1 MEYLGIPF
9 SVKNVP
15 CLQPD
20 FLPFA
25 PWRTAYLSQAR
36 QPFRIAVEGSG
47 TVVYET
53 RIRGGSPADLRY
65 LERTVKLLLWSVGGW
80 RVTLQGDEAL
90 ISRLRESFSPHGSRA
105 FDAAMM
111 ETVYGR
117 PFCVE
122 TAGERFPEPRPAARP
137 IGGHL
142 EGCRIGFD
150 AGGSDRKVSAVV
162 DGRTVYSEEVIWHP
176 KTAADP
182 RYHQREVLCA
192 LRTAAAHLPRVDA
205 IGVSTAGI
213 VRGDE
218 LMVSAL
224 LAAVPPERQQEGRT
238 LYRRAAAAMGNVP
251 LAVANDGDVTALAG
265 YMSLGTGPVMGIA
278 MGTSQAAGY
287 VDAQGRVSG
296 WLNELAFAPVDLAE
310 AAPRDPWSGDT
321 GVGGQYF
328 SQDAVIR
335 LAAAAGVPTDAAL
348 TPAQQLRQVQELA
361 RQGHPAARRIFRDMG
376 VCLAHTLALYAEI
389 YPLRHVMVLGRV
401 ASGIGGVDDGDLPPC
416 AGGGVPSAAAG
427 GAAAGRSLPPH
438 RTVRGRRQ
446 SSAGAP
452 VTLPSPNQQIFPNGV
467 CRLERLALCA
477 GWNALLNEASCQMV
491 YPAEWNTLPDGP
503 PYQMRHRAG

>member
-36 QPFRIAVEGSG
+36 QPFRIAVEGNG

-65 LERTVKLLLWSVGGW
+65 LERTIKLLLWNVEGW
-80 RVTLQGDEAL
+80 RVTLQGDGVL
-90 ISRLRESFSPHGSRA
+90 ISQLGEIFSPHGSRA
-105 FDAAMM
+105 FDVAMM

-122 TAGERFPEPRPAARP
+122 AAGERFPEPQPAARP

-150 AGGSDRKVSAVV
+150 AGGSDHKVSAVV
-162 DGRTVYSEEVIWHP
+162 DGRTVYSEEVVWHP

-192 LRTAAAHLPRVDA
+192 LRTAAAHLPRVDG

-238 LYRRAAAAMGNVP
+238 RDRRAAAAMGNVP

-296 WLNELAFAPVDLAE
+296 WLNELAFAPVDLFEDAMADE
-310 AAPRDPWSGDT
+310 WSTDI
-321 GVGGQYF
+321 GVGCKYF
-328 SQDAVIR
+328 SQDAVIK
-335 LAAAAGVPTDAAL
+335 LAPRAGIELDSAL
-348 TPAQQLRQVQELA
+348 TPAEKLKVVQNLMEKGDS
-361 RQGHPAARRIFRDMG
+361 RARRIFASIG
-376 VCLAHTLALYAEI
+376 AYLAHTLKLYCRFYDVHHMI
-389 YPLRHVMVLGRV
+389 VLGRV
-401 ASGIGGVDDGDLPPC
+401 MSGLGGSV
-416 AGGGVPSAAAG
+416 
-427 GAAAGRSLPPH
+427 
-438 RTVRGRRQ
+438 
-446 SSAGAP
+446 
-452 VTLPSPNQQIFPNGV
+452 I
-467 CRLERLALCA
+467 
-477 GWNALLNEASCQMV
+477 LLNEE
-491 YPAEWNTLPDGP
+491 YPELAQKVRVMLPDEKTRRVGQSVAAASLP
-503 PYQMRHRAG
+503 ELHKNA

>member
-80 RVTLQGDEAL
+80 RVTLQGDEVL
-90 ISRLRESFSPHGSRA
+90 ISRLREYFSPRSSRA

-265 YMSLGTGPVMGIA
+265 AMSLRDTCVMGLA

-287 VDAQGRVSG
+287 VDGEGRILG
-296 WLNELAFAPVDLAE
+296 WFNELAFAPVDLSPQ
-310 AAPRDPWSGDT
+310 AAKDDWSGDT

-335 LAAAAGVPTDAAL
+335 LAPAAGIPLPEML
-348 TPAQQLRQVQELA
+348 TPAEKLSAVQELA
-361 RQGHPAARRIFRDMG
+361 AVGDPRALAIFRDIG
-376 VCLAHTLALYAEI
+376 VYLGHTLPLYAGVYE
-389 YPLRHVMVLGRV
+389 LKNLMVLGRV
-401 ASGIGGVDDGDLPPC
+401 ASGIGGELIVSEC
-416 AGGGVPSAAAG
+416 
-427 GAAAGRSLPPH
+427 
-438 RTVRGRRQ
+438 RRVLAEEYPALRV
-446 SSAGAP
+446 S
-452 VTLPSPNQQIFPNGV
+452 VTLPDEQFRRVGQSV
-467 CRLERLALCA
+467 AA
-477 GWNALLNEASCQMV
+477 AS
-491 YPAEWNTLPDGP
+491 LPEV
-503 PYQMRHRAG
+503 

>member
-36 QPFRIAVEGSG
+36 QPFRIAVEGNG

-53 RIRGGSPADLRY
+53 RIRGGSPADLQY
-65 LERTVKLLLWSVGGW
+65 LERTIKLLLWSVGGW
-80 RVTLQGDEAL
+80 RVTLQGDGVL
-90 ISRLRESFSPHGSRA
+90 ISQLGEIFSPHGSRA
-105 FDAAMM
+105 FDVAMM

-122 TAGERFPEPRPAARP
+122 AAGERFPEPRPAARP

-162 DGRTVYSEEVIWHP
+162 DGRTVYSEEVVWHP
-176 KTAADP
+176 KTA
-182 RYHQREVLCA
+182 
-192 LRTAAAHLPRVDA
+192 
-205 IGVSTAGI
+205 AGI

-296 WLNELAFAPVDLAE
+296 WLNELAFAPVDLGE
-310 AAPRDPWSGDT
+310 MAPRDPWSGDT

-376 VCLAHTLALYAEI
+376 VCLAHTLALYAAI

-401 ASGIGGVDDGDLPPC
+401 ASGIGGEWMTETCRRVLAEEYPQLLLEVLLPDDRFRRIGQS
-416 AGGGVPSAAAG
+416 VAAA
-427 GAAAGRSLPPH
+427 SLPQ
-438 RTVRGRRQ
+438 VR
-446 SSAGAP
+446 P
-452 VTLPSPNQQIFPNGV
+452 
-467 CRLERLALCA
+467 
-477 GWNALLNEASCQMV
+477 
-491 YPAEWNTLPDGP
+491 
-503 PYQMRHRAG
+503 